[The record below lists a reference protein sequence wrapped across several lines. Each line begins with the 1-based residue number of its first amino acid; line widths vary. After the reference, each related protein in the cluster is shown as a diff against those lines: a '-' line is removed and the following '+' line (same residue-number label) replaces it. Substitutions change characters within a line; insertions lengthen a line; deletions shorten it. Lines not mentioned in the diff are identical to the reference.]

1 MDNENEAIEE
11 QQPTPDDMSGVHVES
26 FIKIFDP
33 DTGDIIVE
41 GRA

>member
-1 MDNENEAIEE
+1 MDNEQQLIEE
-11 QQPTPDDMSGVHVES
+11 QQQTPDDMSGVHVES

-33 DTGDIIVE
+33 ETGDIIVE